1 MSTPLMTDSK
11 VDAEQLQAFAMQ
23 MRAALFTPEDPAY
36 ESHRS
41 SGP

>member
-23 MRAALFTPEDPAY
+23 MRGAG
-36 ESHRS
+36 SHARGS
-41 SGP
+41 RL

>member
-23 MRAALFTPEDPAY
+23 MRAG
-36 ESHRS
+36 SHARGS
-41 SGP
+41 RL